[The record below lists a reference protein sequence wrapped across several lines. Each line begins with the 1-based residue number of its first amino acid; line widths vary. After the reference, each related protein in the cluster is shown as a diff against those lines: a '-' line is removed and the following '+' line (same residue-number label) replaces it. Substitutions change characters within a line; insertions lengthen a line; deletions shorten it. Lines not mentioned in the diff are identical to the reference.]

1 MEVIGDFNKNSLEWW
16 RKKPDR
22 SGFERI
28 EEYLETV
35 SKMTFSRSSGI
46 KRCRDEEIGGSNMR
60 EVVASYAI

>member
-1 MEVIGDFNKNSLEWW
+1 MTLTRMISLEWW
-16 RKKPDR
+16 RKKPDW

-46 KRCRDEEIGGSNMR
+46 KRSRDEEIGGSNMR